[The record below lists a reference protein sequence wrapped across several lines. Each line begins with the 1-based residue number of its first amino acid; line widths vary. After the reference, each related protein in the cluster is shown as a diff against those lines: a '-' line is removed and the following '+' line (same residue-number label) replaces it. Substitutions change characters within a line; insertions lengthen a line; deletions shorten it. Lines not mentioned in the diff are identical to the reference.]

1 MNIEKVKCSTPDF
14 AKENVAKLLTLFPEC
29 AGEQGEVDFDKLRQT
44 LSSSVIEGNVERY
57 EFTWPGKRA
66 AKAAASAATTR
77 TLRPCAAESVGR
89 DGTPGGF
96 DSQNLY
102 IEGDNLEVLKLL
114 QTSYANQVKMIYI
127 DPPYNTGHDFVYRDR
142 FSLTDAELRR
152 LGGAEV
158 VRQDLQD
165 LQDYG
170 DEDDKNPDNLVN
182 PVKKEIDGIYAR
194 NDSAEARYHSNWC
207 SMMYPRLK
215 LARNLLRDDGVIFI
229 SLDSNELTN
238 IHKLCDEVFG
248 ASNFITDIIAVN
260 NPRGRQSDSFVAT
273 VHEYL
278 ICYAKDISICKVNGV
293 PLTDEQ
299 KKDYKF
305 SDENGRYRLLGLRQR
320 GVASLREDRPDMF
333 FPIYVN
339 PETLEVALEDRE
351 GWECVVPRKSD
362 GRDGRWMWGAA
373 KCRVDQDRLVAQ
385 KIERRNEFDIFVKDY
400 LERDGEIRTRKFKT
414 LWDGKELNNQVA
426 TQEVKAI
433 LGGDYMSFP
442 KSMAYIKSVLQ
453 LGSSDNSL
461 ILDFFSGSGTTA
473 HAVMQLN
480 AEDGGNRKFIMVQLP
495 EACAEDSEAAKA
507 GYANICEIGKERI
520 RRAGKKIL
528 DEMSP
533 AENAENAEEKQG
545 ELDLDGNN
553 SATSAASAGGNKYPD
568 IGFRVLKLDTSSLND
583 TSATVSETTQE
594 FKNFDRIKSDRSPE
608 DLLFQM
614 LLETRIPLSEAIGKA
629 EVGGNEVFFVGCFR
643 QDLQDL
649 QDYSAEGTAG
659 TGNPVNPVN
668 PVKKAL
674 CASAALR
681 ETLIGA
687 PLVAC
692 LSPKSKMTTDFFIE
706 IAKLKPGIAFFRDD
720 AFADDSARTNLQQAF
735 DQFSPATSIKV
746 I

>member
-1 MNIEKVKCSTPDF
+1 MPELEKVKCSTPDF
-14 AKENVAKLLTLFPEC
+14 AVENAKKLLALFPEC
-29 AGEQGEVDFDKLRQT
+29 EGQKGEVDIDKLRQV
-44 LSSSVIEGNVERY
+44 LSSTAIEGNVERY

-66 AKAAASAATTR
+66 AKAAASAATTK
-77 TLRPCAAESVGR
+77 TLRPCAAESVGK

-96 DSQNLY
+96 DSENLY

-142 FSLTDAELRR
+142 FSLTQKELESEA
-152 LGGAEV
+152 GAF
-158 VRQDLQD
+158 
-165 LQDYG
+165 
-170 DEDDKNPDNLVN
+170 DEDGNRFEV
-182 PVKKEIDGIYAR
+182 

-238 IHKLCDEVFG
+238 VHKLCDEVFG

-278 ICYAKDISICKVNGV
+278 ICYAKDISMCKVNGE

-333 FPIYVN
+333 FAIYVN
-339 PETLEVALEDRE
+339 PDTLEVSLEGHE
-351 GWECVVPRKSD
+351 GWESVVPRKSD
-362 GRDGRWMWGAA
+362 GRDGRWMWGAT

-453 LGSSDNSL
+453 LGSSCNSL
-461 ILDFFSGSGTTA
+461 IIDFFSGSGTTA

-495 EACAEDSEAAKA
+495 ESCAEDSEAAKA
-507 GYANICEIGKERI
+507 GYKTICEIGKERI
-520 RRAGKKIL
+520 RRAGKNI
-528 DEMSP
+528 
-533 AENAENAEEKQG
+533 AEANAITAPN
-545 ELDLDGNN
+545 L
-553 SATSAASAGGNKYPD
+553 D
-568 IGFRVLKLDTSSLND
+568 IGFRVLKLDSSSLED
-583 TSATVSETTQE
+583 TAQTVSEINQLALKYSRLKT
-594 FKNFDRIKSDRSPE
+594 DRSAD
-608 DLLFQM
+608 DLLFQV
-614 LLETRIPLSEAIGKA
+614 LLETRLPLSDSISKS
-629 EVGGNEVFFVGCFR
+629 EVAGNEVIFVG
-643 QDLQDL
+643 
-649 QDYSAEGTAG
+649 G
-659 TGNPVNPVN
+659 TG
-668 PVKKAL
+668 A
-674 CASAALR
+674 
-681 ETLIGA
+681 GA

-692 LSPKSKMTTDFFIE
+692 LDAKAKMTTEFFLE
-706 IAKLKPGIAFFRDD
+706 IAKLKPGLAFFRDD

-735 DQFSPATSIKV
+735 DQFSPSTSIKV

>member
-1 MNIEKVKCSTPDF
+1 MEKIKCSTPDF
-14 AKENVAKLLTLFPEC
+14 AVENAKKLLALFPEC
-29 AGEQGEVDFDKLRQT
+29 EGQKGEVDIDKLRQV
-44 LSSSVIEGNVERY
+44 LSSTAIEGNVERY
-57 EFTWPGKRA
+57 QFTWPGKRA
-66 AKAAASAATTR
+66 AMAAASAATTK

-89 DGTPGGF
+89 NGTPGGF
-96 DSQNLY
+96 DSENLY

-114 QTSYANQVKMIYI
+114 QTSYAGKVKMIYI

-142 FSLTDAELRR
+142 FSLTQKELESEA
-152 LGGAEV
+152 GV
-158 VRQDLQD
+158 I
-165 LQDYG
+165 
-170 DEDDKNPDNLVN
+170 DEDGNRF
-182 PVKKEIDGIYAR
+182 EI

-260 NPRGRQSDSFVAT
+260 NPRGRQADSFVAT

-278 ICYAKDISICKVNGV
+278 ICYAKDISICKVNGE

-339 PETLEVALEDRE
+339 PETLEVSLEDRE
-351 GWECVVPRKSD
+351 GWESVVPRKSD

-373 KCRVDQDRLVAQ
+373 KCRVDYDRLVAQ

-400 LERDGEIRTRKFKT
+400 LERDGEVRTRKFKT

-461 ILDFFSGSGTTA
+461 IIDFFSGSGTTA

-480 AEDGGNRKFIMVQLP
+480 AEDSGNRKFIMVQLP
-495 EACAEDSEAAKA
+495 EPCVEDSEAAKA

-520 RRAGKKIL
+520 RRAGKKI
-528 DEMSP
+528 
-533 AENAENAEEKQG
+533 AEELAAKSAEIAKRNEQG
-545 ELDLDGNN
+545 ELGLENPDNPVN
-553 SATSAASAGGNKYPD
+553 PVEKEIPD
-568 IGFRVLKLDTSSLND
+568 IGFRVLKLDTSSLRD
-583 TSATVSETTQE
+583 TSATVSETNQE
-594 FKNFDRIKSDRSPE
+594 FANFERVRSDRSAE

-614 LLETRIPLSEAIGKA
+614 LLETHIPLSESIVKA
-629 EVGGNEVFFVGCFR
+629 KVAGNEVFFVGATADA
-643 QDLQDL
+643 QDKD
-649 QDYSAEGTAG
+649 
-659 TGNPVNPVN
+659 
-668 PVKKAL
+668 AL
-674 CASAALR
+674 S
-681 ETLIGA
+681 GA

-692 LSPKSKMTTDFFIE
+692 LDHGAKMDSGFFIE
-706 IAKLKPGIAFFRDD
+706 IAKLKPCIAFFRDD
-720 AFADDSARTNLQQAF
+720 AFADDSARTNLQQVF
-735 DQFSPATSIKV
+735 NQFSPTTSIKV
-746 I
+746 V

>member
-1 MNIEKVKCSTPDF
+1 MPELEKVKCSTPDF
-14 AKENVAKLLTLFPEC
+14 AVENAKKLLALFPEC
-29 AGEQGEVDFDKLRQT
+29 EGQKGEVDIDKLRQV
-44 LSSSVIEGNVERY
+44 LSSTAIEGNVERY

-66 AKAAASAATTR
+66 AKAAASAATTK
-77 TLRPCAAESVGR
+77 TLRPCAAESVGK

-96 DSQNLY
+96 DSENLY

-142 FSLTDAELRR
+142 FSLTQKELESEA
-152 LGGAEV
+152 GAF
-158 VRQDLQD
+158 
-165 LQDYG
+165 
-170 DEDDKNPDNLVN
+170 DEDGNRFEV
-182 PVKKEIDGIYAR
+182 

-238 IHKLCDEVFG
+238 VHKLCDEVFG

-278 ICYAKDISICKVNGV
+278 ICYAKDISMCKVNGE

-339 PETLEVALEDRE
+339 PDTLEVSLEGHE
-351 GWECVVPRKSD
+351 GWESVVPRKSD
-362 GRDGRWMWGAA
+362 GRDGRWMWGAT

-453 LGSSDNSL
+453 LGSSCNSL
-461 ILDFFSGSGTTA
+461 IIDFFSGSGTTA

-495 EACAEDSEAAKA
+495 ESCAEDSEAAKA
-507 GYANICEIGKERI
+507 GYKTICEIGKERI
-520 RRAGKKIL
+520 RRAGKNI
-528 DEMSP
+528 
-533 AENAENAEEKQG
+533 AEANAITAPN
-545 ELDLDGNN
+545 L
-553 SATSAASAGGNKYPD
+553 D
-568 IGFRVLKLDTSSLND
+568 IGFRVLKLDSSSLED
-583 TSATVSETTQE
+583 TAQTVSEINQLALKYSRLKT
-594 FKNFDRIKSDRSPE
+594 DRSAD
-608 DLLFQM
+608 DLLFQV
-614 LLETRIPLSEAIGKA
+614 LLETRLPLSDSISKS
-629 EVGGNEVFFVGCFR
+629 EVAGNEVIFVG
-643 QDLQDL
+643 
-649 QDYSAEGTAG
+649 G
-659 TGNPVNPVN
+659 TG
-668 PVKKAL
+668 A
-674 CASAALR
+674 
-681 ETLIGA
+681 GA

-692 LSPKSKMTTDFFIE
+692 LDAKAKMTTEFFLE
-706 IAKLKPGIAFFRDD
+706 IAKLKPGLAFFRDD

-735 DQFSPATSIKV
+735 DQFSPSTSIKV